1 MVTLRKA
8 IEELSKKNYF
18 FEKLYILA
26 SLQEQSES
34 ILGKNIGN
42 HCKFS
47 EFKDGTLHMECD
59 DYIWA
64 NELRMLKRQ
73 IKKKVHDKLNLM
85 IDDIN
90 IIVKNSH

>member
-1 MVTLRKA
+1 MITLRKA
-8 IEELSKKNYF
+8 IEELSRKNYF

-26 SLQEQSES
+26 SLQEQSEA
-34 ILGKNIGN
+34 ILGKNISK

-47 EFKDGTLHMECD
+47 EFKNGTLYIECD

-73 IKKKVHDKLNLM
+73 IKKKIHDKLKVTV
-85 IDDIN
+85 DDIN
-90 IIVKNSH
+90 IVVESSR

>member
-1 MVTLRKA
+1 MITLRKA
-8 IEELSKKNYF
+8 IEELSRKNHF

-26 SLQEQSES
+26 SLQEQSEA
-34 ILGKNIGN
+34 ILGKNISN

-47 EFKDGTLHMECD
+47 EFKNGTLYIECD

-73 IKKKVHDKLNLM
+73 IKKKIHDKLKVTV
-85 IDDIN
+85 DDIN
-90 IIVKNSH
+90 IVVESSR